1 MLKLKKILIKIKI
14 MSHENNLNTSSQRET
29 VLHREIDV
37 ELNVDVQR
45 MLAYYIVRD
54 YKKYL
59 ELQSEYQELKNAF
72 ESAKRGI

>member
-14 MSHENNLNTSSQRET
+14 MSHENNLNSSSQMET